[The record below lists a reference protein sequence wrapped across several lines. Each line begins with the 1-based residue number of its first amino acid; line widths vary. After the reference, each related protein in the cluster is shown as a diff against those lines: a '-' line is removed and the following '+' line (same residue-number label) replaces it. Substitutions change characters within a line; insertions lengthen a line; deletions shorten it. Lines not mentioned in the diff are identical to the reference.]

1 MSRVEQKAVIKKGL
15 PIKREVIKQ
24 ELKATEKP
32 VVVDT
37 SSEVTHKFSIF
48 PSGWRVLDKKNTN
61 NVNYYLL
68 ISCDYDKE
76 TGDLSK
82 NPVLHDNKNIFK
94 IIKESVSKFD
104 RFSGGMQKIPD
115 FKKTHEQL
123 VLKCRDRQ
131 STYHKSEVTDY
142 VHSLE
147 DYAEGDYQDSKI
159 FGDSFQK
166 LIALDKNNTEIKLRL
181 LLGKLLNVN

>member
-1 MSRVEQKAVIKKGL
+1 MSRIEKKVVIEKGL
-15 PIKREVIKQ
+15 PIKREPIKQ
-24 ELKATEKP
+24 ELEATEKP
-32 VVVDT
+32 VVADT
-37 SSEVTHKFSIF
+37 LSEVIHEFNIF
-48 PSGWRVLDKKNTN
+48 PYGWRVLDKKNTN

-82 NPVLHDNKNIFK
+82 NPVLHDNKNVFK

-123 VLKCRDRQ
+123 VLKCRDRK
-131 STYHKSEVTDY
+131 STYYEKQVTDY
-142 VHSLE
+142 IHSLE
-147 DYAEGDYQDSKI
+147 DYAEGDYQDSKM
-159 FGDSFQK
+159 FGISFQK
-166 LIALDKNNTEIKLRL
+166 LIALDKNNPEIKLRL
-181 LLGKLLNVN
+181 LLGKLSNVN